1 MNRKKDSSFLIITV
15 SLLFLFVG
23 VCLVFLLKNSDSL
36 IIPKDWK
43 KYNDTDIDFGVQTT
57 ISLPPGCD
65 FVFSGSEWDVNC
77 GENEKWDYTN
87 SVYRGNDE
95 RDPRNHYS
103 GESLQQWYQQYT
115 SQDKIIS
122 AKERPIN
129 KGHYLEVQ
137 VKLADS
143 GKMETNYVYVQNNIA
158 HILRPLVIDEL
169 NSVVKKNIGI
179 IFTSLKSSIT
189 K

>member
-1 MNRKKDSSFLIITV
+1 MINIMIPLLRKRGK
-15 SLLFLFVG
+15 
-23 VCLVFLLKNSDSL
+23 VFLLALVVL
-36 IIPKDWK
+36 IVLEIVGGTLFKQSANDWK
-43 KYNDTDIDFGVQTT
+43 SFTGKDSDFGVQTT

-65 FVFSGSEWDVNC
+65 FVFSGSEWDLNC
-77 GENEKWDYTN
+77 GENEKWDYAN

-103 GESLQQWYQQYT
+103 GESLQQWYQQYIN
-115 SQDKIIS
+115 QDKIIS
-122 AKERPIN
+122 AKEHPIN

-143 GKMETNYVYVQNNIA
+143 DKIETNYAYVQNNIV
-158 HILRPLVIDEL
+158 HILRPLVIDEP

>member
-1 MNRKKDSSFLIITV
+1 MIPLLRKRGK
-15 SLLFLFVG
+15 
-23 VCLVFLLKNSDSL
+23 VFLLALVVL
-36 IIPKDWK
+36 IVLEIVGGTSFKQRANDWK
-43 KYNDTDIDFGVQTT
+43 SFTGKDSDFGVQTT

-65 FVFSGSEWDVNC
+65 FVFSGSEWDLNC

-95 RDPRNHYS
+95 RNPKNHYS
-103 GESLQQWYQQYT
+103 GEFLQQWYQQYIN
-115 SQDKIIS
+115 QDKIIS
-122 AKERPIN
+122 AKEHPIN

-143 GKMETNYVYVQNNIA
+143 GKMETNYVYVQNNIV

-179 IFTSLKSSIT
+179 IFTSLKSNIT